1 MPNEVRNSK
10 FWSLKKTPKN
20 IWHWFEIDDIGNQCL
35 FWWDTNVRSYWWQID
50 WEMKAE
56 VSGYDRKKTNDVM
69 EPQPYPLSSKKEYF
83 KRMPS
88 SPN

>member
-1 MPNEVRNSK
+1 
-10 FWSLKKTPKN
+10 
-20 IWHWFEIDDIGNQCL
+20 
-35 FWWDTNVRSYWWQID
+35 
-50 WEMKAE
+50 MKAE